1 VADRHAIT
9 VAFRLPDEAEAALQA
24 AFDTTFLEGAL
35 PDELAALEGAE
46 ALIVTPPIQVKG
58 DVVKGLPSSIR
69 AVGTY
74 SVGMDHLD
82 VPTIKASGRVALFT
96 PDVLKD
102 AVADTAI
109 LLMLGATRRA
119 TESINLIRSDEWQ
132 GWHSRQLIGQ
142 GLAGKIFGVFGM
154 GRIGLAAA
162 ARARAF
168 GMRIAYHNR
177 RRLAPE
183 IEDGARY
190 IADANAFL
198 AETDVLLLA
207 SPLTPDNHHYFLND
221 QRIAMMRPTAVVLN
235 VGRGDIID
243 DNALIPAL
251 QDGRVYAAGLDVLAG
266 EPAFDPRYLN
276 LPNVFMLPHIG
287 SSTVETRVAMAEA
300 LIAGLKDVFAG
311 RTPENAIP

>member
-1 VADRHAIT
+1 MADRNAIT

-35 PDELAALEGAE
+35 PDELAAMEGAE
-46 ALIVTPPIQVKG
+46 ALIVAPPIQVKG

-168 GMRIAYHNR
+168 GMTIAYHNR
-177 RRLAPE
+177 RRLAPDV
-183 IEDGARY
+183 EDGARY

-207 SPLTPDNHHYFLND
+207 SPLTPDNHHFLND

-300 LIAGLKDVFAG
+300 LIAGLKDVFTG